1 MTKNSDFKHLV
12 RSRMELTGENYT
24 TALAALRL
32 DREAARLEHL
42 RRIRPFF
49 QDGDTGAPSAH
60 TGPPSAHAVWRDPLG
75 GPAGRES
82 SGGTL
87 LRIPARRRTRLSVVL
102 ELLERFSPGRTYTET
117 EVNALLREAHE
128 DVAWLRREMV
138 DYGLLARDSLGTYWL
153 AEAVPV
159 RAGNAA
165 QEVSD
170 WERIRL
176 PELLAAGRVS
186 QQAPAQTH

>member
-32 DREAARLEHL
+32 DRQAARAEHL

-49 QDGDTGAPSAH
+49 RDGDTEAPGAH
-60 TGPPSAHAVWRDPLG
+60 TGAPDAHAPRHDPLRDP
-75 GPAGRES
+75 AEQEHAAT
-82 SGGTL
+82 GTL
-87 LRIPARRRTRLSVVL
+87 LRVPAKRRTRLSVVL

-138 DYGLLARDSLGTYWL
+138 DYGLLDRDSLGTYWL

-165 QEVSD
+165 QEMSD

-186 QQAPAQTH
+186 QQAPAH